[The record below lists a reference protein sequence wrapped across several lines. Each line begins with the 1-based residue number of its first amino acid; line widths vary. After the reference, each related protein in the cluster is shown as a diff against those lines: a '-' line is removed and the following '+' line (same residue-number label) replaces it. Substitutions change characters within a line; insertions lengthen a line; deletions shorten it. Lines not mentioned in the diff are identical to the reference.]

1 MSVKA
6 NRNPILKNRSLFKE
20 SKQKKIHE
28 KRKSISLNNLTII
41 TKNQI
46 KIEESQKVLNIIEFI
61 KQKKKFFIEDTFD
74 VKGTR
79 EFLASKEIAMRVI
92 KLNDEIE
99 ENNNN
104 NKKVY
109 SITNKNLLEL
119 DAMSSPKN
127 RKNKSTKTA
136 GKGTIS
142 PRKSRKKVKRINF
155 EENNNEEKEN
165 KKLKKGSKK
174 MKEKVSYNSSNI
186 ESNSDS
192 KKEKINNM
200 DDLEYNGNF
209 GEDEIYKFFIEN
221 ANEPDD
227 NFQKKLKKEI
237 KKFGSLKHVKK
248 ESGKNRERRYSQSK
262 KDIND
267 KRPRRMN
274 SVIISKSKQTKSL
287 FLFSEMN
294 KKKMKEDDINVSSI
308 DESIQACASPKK
320 ANKTKVR
327 KHFGSVQINNK
338 EIEKKFYNKIDDKKN
353 NENLIENNEN
363 VEGRVEIKSDKDS
376 LISILS
382 DLM

>member
-1 MSVKA
+1 MSVRAYKS
-6 NRNPILKNRSLFKE
+6 PIIKNRSLFNETK
-20 SKQKKIHE
+20 KKKINA

-41 TKNQI
+41 TKNKI
-46 KIEESQKVLNIIEFI
+46 KIEKSVKKVLNIIEFI
-61 KQKKKFFIEDTFD
+61 KQKNKFFIEDTFD

-79 EFLASKEIAMRVI
+79 EFLASKEVAMRVI

-99 ENNNN
+99 EKRINI
-104 NKKVY
+104 KES
-109 SITNKNLLEL
+109 SITNKNLLQY

-127 RKNKSTKTA
+127 RKNKSSKTA

-142 PRKSRKKVKRINF
+142 PRKSRKKEKRFNL

-165 KKLKKGSKK
+165 KKLKKGSKR
-174 MKEKVSYNSSNI
+174 MKERISNNSSNI
-186 ESNSDS
+186 DSNSDS
-192 KKEKINNM
+192 KKEKNNIIM
-200 DDLEYNGNF
+200 DQEESDNN
-209 GEDEIYKFFIEN
+209 GEDEIYKFFIDN

-237 KKFGSLKHVKK
+237 KKFESFKNVKK
-248 ESGKNRERRYSQSK
+248 VKGENKGRRKSQSK
-262 KDIND
+262 KDLNY
-267 KRPRRMN
+267 KKPKRMN
-274 SVIISKSKQTKSL
+274 SVIIPKSKPTKSQ

-308 DESIQACASPKK
+308 DESVKACASPKK
-320 ANKTKVR
+320 VNKTKVK

-338 EIEKKFYNKIDDKKN
+338 ELKERFYNKFDSKKDDN
-353 NENLIENNEN
+353 NIIENNEN
-363 VEGRVEIKSDKDS
+363 EEGRVETKSDKDS